1 VSASVSARSLD
12 GTVAAPAAGA
22 PVALSLVVPLW
33 NERESLAPLKSA
45 IDDVLR
51 ASGADASGTG
61 ASATGGAEIIFVDD
75 GSTDGSW
82 GAIEEIAAADP
93 RVRAVRFRR
102 NYGKAAALA
111 VGFSVAQGESV
122 VTLDADLQ
130 DDPKEIPA
138 LLAKLAEGCDVVSG
152 WKKKR
157 RDPLSKTIPSL
168 FFNRVVSVMTRVPI
182 HDMNCGLKAY
192 RRDVVKELELYGE
205 LHRYIPALAA
215 RRGYRIGEIPV
226 EHHPRRHG
234 RSKYGA
240 WRFVAGFLD
249 LLTIMMISRFT
260 LKPLHF
266 FGSIGLVFGFFGCL
280 VNLYLVGVRLQYG
293 NIQGRTPLLMLG
305 VLLIIVGI
313 QLMSTGLLAEL
324 IARSLS
330 RSDPPYSVERR
341 IRA

>member
-1 VSASVSARSLD
+1 MS
-12 GTVAAPAAGA
+12 GPAPK
-22 PVALSLVVPLW
+22 LSLVVPLW
-33 NERESLAPLKSA
+33 NEQENLIPLVEA
-45 IDDVLR
+45 I
-51 ASGADASGTG
+51 GDALEKVEGP
-61 ASATGGAEIIFVDD
+61 AELILIDD

-82 GAIEEIAAADP
+82 GVIEDLAGRDP

-102 NYGKAAALA
+102 NYGKAAALS
-111 VGFSVAQGESV
+111 VGFSMVRGEFV

-130 DDPKEIPA
+130 DDPREIPK
-138 LLAKLAEGCDVVSG
+138 LLSKLGEGFDVVSG

-157 RDPLSKTIPSL
+157 RDPISKTIPSL
-168 FFNRVVSVMTRVPI
+168 FFNRVVSTATGIPI

-192 RRDVVKELELYGE
+192 RAPVVKEIDLYGE
-205 LHRYIPALAA
+205 LHRYIPVLAA
-215 RRGYRIGEIPV
+215 WRGYRTGEVPV

-234 RSKYGA
+234 KSKYGP

-266 FGSIGLVFGFFGCL
+266 FGSLGLVFGFLGFL
-280 VNLYLVGVRLQYG
+280 VNLYLVWLRLEHG

-313 QLMSTGLLAEL
+313 QFLSTGLLAEL
-324 IARSLS
+324 MARSFS
-330 RSDPPYSVERR
+330 KEGEAYSIVQR
-341 IRA
+341 INA